1 MFFLRNYRTVIFVT
15 ALLIVALVMLSYGVK
30 YDTGG
35 GFFRKVVL
43 EATAPVQK
51 VSSISVKSVSDAWLR
66 YIFLVGLEEENKNLN
81 KKINELKAEI
91 VLYEEGYLEAQRL
104 RKLLALRDDYN
115 YRFVSAEVIGKEQAA
130 LSKTILINKGTSD
143 GLKIGMPVMA
153 PPGLVGRLIDVSWH
167 VSKVL
172 LLIDENNNMGAM
184 LQRTRT
190 QGIVS
195 GAGSRGCILKY
206 IYKNQDVKEGDPV
219 ISSGMG
225 GIFPKGL
232 LIGKVSYVQKQDAGL
247 FLKINIA
254 PFVDF
259 AKLEEVLVLASAEQ
273 GSK

>member
-1 MFFLRNYRTVIFVT
+1 MFFLRNYKTIIFITV
-15 ALLIVALVMLSYGVK
+15 LLIIALVMLSYSAK

-35 GFFRKVVL
+35 GFFRKIVL
-43 EATAPVQK
+43 EATVPVQK
-51 VSSISVKSVSDAWLR
+51 VLSISVKNVSDAWLR

-81 KKINELKAEI
+81 KKINELKAEL
-91 VLYEEGYLEAQRL
+91 VLYQEGYLEAQRL
-104 RKLLALRDDYN
+104 GKLLALKSDYKN
-115 YRFVSAEVIGKEQAA
+115 RAVSALVIGREQAA
-130 LSKTILINKGTSD
+130 LSKTILINKGSAH
-143 GLKIGMPVMA
+143 GLKIGMPVIA
-153 PPGLVGRLIDVSWH
+153 TPGLIGRLIDVSWH

-172 LLIDENNNMGAM
+172 LLIDENNNIGAI

-232 LIGKVSYVQKQDAGL
+232 LIGKVSRVQKQDAGL
-247 FLKINIA
+247 FLKIDVAPIA
-254 PFVDF
+254 DF
-259 AKLEEVLVLASAEQ
+259 AKLEEVLVLASEEP
-273 GSK
+273 GIK

>member
-1 MFFLRNYRTVIFVT
+1 MLFLRNYKTVIFV
-15 ALLIVALVMLSYGVK
+15 AVLLIIALVMLSYSVK
-30 YDTGG
+30 YDTSG
-35 GFFRKVVL
+35 GFFRKIVL

-51 VSSISVKSVSDAWLR
+51 VLSVSVKSVSDAWMR
-66 YIFLVGLEEENKNLN
+66 YIFLVGLEEENKNLK
-81 KKINELKAEI
+81 KKINELKAELI
-91 VLYEEGYLEAQRL
+91 LYQEGYLEAQRL
-104 RKLLALRDDYN
+104 SKLLALRDDYN
-115 YRFVSAEVIGKEQAA
+115 YRFISARVIGSEQAA
-130 LSKTILINKGTSD
+130 LSKTILINKGTAH

-153 PPGLVGRLIDVSWH
+153 TPGLIGRLIDVSWH

-172 LLIDENNNMGAM
+172 LLIDENNNIGAI
-184 LQRTRT
+184 LQRTRM

-206 IYKNQDVKEGDPV
+206 IYKNQDVKEGDSV

-232 LIGKVSYVQKQDAGL
+232 LIGKVSRVQKQDAGL
-247 FLKINIA
+247 FLKINVA

-259 AKLEEVLVLASAEQ
+259 AELEEVLVLASEEP

>member
-1 MFFLRNYRTVIFVT
+1 MFFLRNYKTVIFV
-15 ALLIVALVMLSYGVK
+15 AVLLIIALVMLSYSVK
-30 YDTGG
+30 YDTSG
-35 GFFRKVVL
+35 GFFRKIVL

-51 VSSISVKSVSDAWLR
+51 ILSISVKSVSDAWLH

-81 KKINELKAEI
+81 KKINELKAELI
-91 VLYEEGYLEAQRL
+91 LYQEGYLEAQRL
-104 RKLLALRDDYN
+104 SKLLALRDDYN
-115 YRFVSAEVIGKEQAA
+115 YRFISARVIGSEQAA
-130 LSKTILINKGTSD
+130 LSKTILINKGTVH

-153 PPGLVGRLIDVSWH
+153 TPGLIGRLIDVSWH

-172 LLIDENNNMGAM
+172 LLIDENNNIGAI

-190 QGIVS
+190 QGIIS

-206 IYKNQDVKEGDPV
+206 IYKNQDVKEGDSV

-232 LIGKVSYVQKQDAGL
+232 LIGKVSHVQKQDAGL
-247 FLKINIA
+247 FLKINVA

-259 AKLEEVLVLASAEQ
+259 AELEEILVLASEEP

>member
-1 MFFLRNYRTVIFVT
+1 MFFLRNYKTVIFVT
-15 ALLIVALVMLSYGVK
+15 VLLIIALVMLSYSVK

-35 GFFRKVVL
+35 GFFRKIVL

-51 VSSISVKSVSDAWLR
+51 VLSISVKSVSDAWLR

-81 KKINELKAEI
+81 KKINEIKTEL
-91 VLYEEGYLEAQRL
+91 VLYQVGYLEAQRL
-104 RKLLALRDDYN
+104 SKLLALKNDYN
-115 YRFVSAEVIGKEQAA
+115 YRFVSARVIGREQAA
-130 LSKTILINKGTSD
+130 LSKTILINKGTAH
-143 GLKIGMPVMA
+143 GLKIGMPVIA
-153 PPGLVGRLIDVSWH
+153 TPGLIGRLIDVSWH

-172 LLIDENNNMGAM
+172 LLIDENNNIGAI

-190 QGIVS
+190 QGIIS
-195 GAGSRGCILKY
+195 GAGPHGCILKY
-206 IYKNQDVKEGDPV
+206 IYKNQDVKEGDSV

-232 LIGKVSYVQKQDAGL
+232 LIGKVSHVQKQDARL
-247 FLKINIA
+247 FLKINVA

-259 AKLEEVLVLASAEQ
+259 AKLEEVLVLASEEP